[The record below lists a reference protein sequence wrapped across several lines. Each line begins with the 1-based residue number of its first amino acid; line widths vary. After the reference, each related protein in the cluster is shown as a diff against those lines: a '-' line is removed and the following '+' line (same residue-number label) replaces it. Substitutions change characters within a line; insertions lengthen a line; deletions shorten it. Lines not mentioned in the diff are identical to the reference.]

1 MKQVIEFDKG
11 TYEGVLLEYYS
22 DDIAIIITICC
33 RFRMT
38 IWRCSHEKQV
48 KKFIY
53 TLYRGAR
60 ERARE

>member
-1 MKQVIEFDKG
+1 MKLFMKLDKG
-11 TYEGVLLEYYS
+11 CYTGVCFEYYS
-22 DDIAIIITICC
+22 DELAIIITICG
-33 RFRMT
+33 RYRLT
-38 IWRCSHEKQV
+38 IWRCCREKQI